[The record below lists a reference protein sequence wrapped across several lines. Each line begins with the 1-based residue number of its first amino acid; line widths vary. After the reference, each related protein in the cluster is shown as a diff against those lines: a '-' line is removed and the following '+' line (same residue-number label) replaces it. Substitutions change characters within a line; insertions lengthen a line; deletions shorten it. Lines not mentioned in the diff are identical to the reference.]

1 MLPRI
6 LAIFVLA
13 LLPLAAHAQEEQQAL
28 VDRATLTLEEMI
40 GQDPQSNKDR
50 IDMLRQ
56 AKAVMICPRVFRAGF
71 FIGGAGGDC
80 VLTARDGAGSWSDP
94 AFYTMGSASFGLQ
107 IGIQDA
113 EIILM
118 ILTERGLNAIL
129 NSQFKVGA
137 DASVSFVVLGA
148 GVEGA
153 TTAAL
158 RADIVAFAK
167 TRGLYAGI
175 SLNGSIFSSRS
186 SWNEKYYGKPVGARD
201 IVMLMQVHNPG
212 ANPLRAT
219 LGRLGAKPTAPTPI
233 PEDQN
238 QIPTPP
244 APPAQASA
252 PRGQVQQEN
261 LPTPLQPQH

>member
-6 LAIFVLA
+6 LAIIVLA
-13 LLPLAAHAQEEQQAL
+13 LLPLAARAQDEQQAL
-28 VDRATLTLEEMI
+28 VDRATLTVDEMI
-40 GQDPQSNKDR
+40 GQDPESNKDR
-50 IDMLRQ
+50 IDLLRR

-71 FIGGAGGDC
+71 FLGGAGGDC

-94 AFYTMGSASFGLQ
+94 AFYTLGSASFGLQ

-118 ILTERGLNAIL
+118 ILTEKGLNAIL
-129 NSQFKVGA
+129 DSQFKIGA

-186 SWNEKYYGKPVGARD
+186 GWDEKYYGKALSPRQ
-201 IVMLMQVHNPG
+201 IVILMQAHNPG

-219 LGRLGAKPTAPTPI
+219 LSRFGTKPTAPTPI
-233 PEDQN
+233 PEEQS

-244 APPAQASA
+244 APPAQAAA
-252 PRGQVQQEN
+252 PRGAVQQEN